1 MVANLRDH
9 KQNSTHYKSECE
21 ALKRLQHQT
30 PQDNATDDAGTRSLS
45 SKHVQ
50 DDSINNKFNSTA
62 ESSKDLLMQQDL
74 FLKRTMQMNVHMCL
88 NRYVMLFMYSTMFH
102 FIVCFVQFL
111 THMLHKCNI
120 SFHFSTMFLCF
131 TTLHVHALEDG
142 GYKHNNLYVS
152 VCNILSWFETI
163 FQVRNMKR
171 RNVTTMKVR
180 VNHVI

>member
-1 MVANLRDH
+1 MPLPTQEQVYL
-9 KQNSTHYKSECE
+9 QNMFKMI
-21 ALKRLQHQT
+21 
-30 PQDNATDDAGTRSLS
+30 P
-45 SKHVQ
+45 
-50 DDSINNKFNSTA
+50 SITTSIQQWKA
-62 ESSKDLLMQQDL
+62 VRILMQQDQ
-74 FLKRTMQMNVHMCL
+74 FLERTMQMNVHMCL
-88 NRYVMLFMYSTMFH
+88 NRYVMLFMYSTMFY
-102 FIVCFVQFL
+102 FIVCFVQFF

-120 SFHFSTMFLCF
+120 LFHFSTIFLCF

-152 VCNILSWFETI
+152 VCNILSWFETM